1 MDLFLVICIIVNN
14 SVIGGVVVAFGGDDW
29 IQESIYVAAFSFDDI
44 ISFLVVGVTV
54 AVSFVVG
61 VVADATSAGTAI
73 SF

>member
-1 MDLFLVICIIVNN
+1 MDLFLVVCIIVNN